1 MGLYLSWILN
11 CIQDPM
17 LAALNILSKL
27 NYGKYFFP
35 DISQIYLFPKAI
47 PNPQEMEI
55 VRNQEAAK

>member
-1 MGLYLSWILN
+1 
-11 CIQDPM
+11 M